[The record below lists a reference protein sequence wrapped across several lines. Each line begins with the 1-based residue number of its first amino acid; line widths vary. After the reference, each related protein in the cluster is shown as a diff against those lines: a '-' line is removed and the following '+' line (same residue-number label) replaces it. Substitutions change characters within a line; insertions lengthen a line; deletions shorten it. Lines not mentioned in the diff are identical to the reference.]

1 MRIELSQCSIREL
14 IPSDAD
20 AMARYGNN
28 RKVWLQLRD
37 RFPHPYRRQDAEAFL
52 HRVAQQSPTTVWCID
67 VAGEAAGTIG
77 IVPGTDVERI
87 GAEIGYWL
95 GEPFWGRG
103 IMTEVV
109 RAVTLECLE
118 RFQLARV
125 FAVPYVTNA
134 ASCRVLEK
142 VGYVCEGRLR
152 RSALKDGQLL
162 DQLMYAYV
170 RPGEFAVV

>member
-1 MRIELSQCSIREL
+1 VRIELSQCRVRDL
-14 IPSDAD
+14 NAADAD
-20 AMARYGNN
+20 SMARYGNN

-37 RFPHPYRRQDAEAFL
+37 RFPHPYRRENAEFFL
-52 HRVAQQSPTTVWCID
+52 QRVAQQSPTTVWCID

-109 RAVTLECLE
+109 RAVTLACLE
-118 RFQLARV
+118 QFQLVRV
-125 FAVPYVTNA
+125 FAVPYATNA

-142 VGYVCEGRLR
+142 AGFVCEGRLR

-162 DQLMYAYV
+162 DQFIYAYV
-170 RPGEFAVV
+170 AAG